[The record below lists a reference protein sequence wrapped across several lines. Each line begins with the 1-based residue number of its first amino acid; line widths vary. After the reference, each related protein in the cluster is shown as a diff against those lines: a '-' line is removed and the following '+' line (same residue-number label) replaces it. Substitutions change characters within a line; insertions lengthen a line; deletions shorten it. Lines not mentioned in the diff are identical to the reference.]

1 MIVRCRVQTVRDKWK
16 NSRKNLKSEI
26 SANDIK
32 AKIYT
37 LKDEIFKEW
46 IFRILGFFELPC
58 RSQN

>member
-1 MIVRCRVQTVRDKWK
+1 MKFLFTKLILPPEPDMIVRCRVQTVRDKWK

-37 LKDEIFKEW
+37 LKDEIFKE
-46 IFRILGFFELPC
+46 
-58 RSQN
+58 

>member
-37 LKDEIFKEW
+37 LKDEIFKE
-46 IFRILGFFELPC
+46 
-58 RSQN
+58 